1 MYYLRSYVSRGHALE
16 IMLDPN
22 TKTDYNKL
30 KGLIKPDKL
39 DGDRKGVMLEIIEK
53 GEIKATLIPSFS
65 AMENSISAQ
74 SHPLSS

>member
-1 MYYLRSYVSRGHALE
+1 MYYLRSYVSRGHAPE
-16 IMLDPN
+16 IMLDPK

-30 KGLIKPDKL
+30 KGLIKL